1 MKKLILLSLVI
12 TLSPIFLFAHGDK
25 KHHPTKLDTVT
36 VFGNDTI
43 AVNGIPVIDSRLS
56 SDAAEEQKNK
66 NHLEIE
72 EKFKFNISNAL
83 FEHVHNKIIHFPIS
97 LALAAFLFSLF
108 GIRDNRYDK
117 TIKILLLIAGIFGIA
132 AFLTGL
138 NQFAAFEG
146 EPKQWVAETHR
157 LLGIASAVSI
167 WLWYFILFIK
177 PLYKLK
183 WVIIIITVLLITAT
197 GFYGGVLAH

>member
-1 MKKLILLSLVI
+1 MQQKNK
-12 TLSPIFLFAHGDK
+12 
-25 KHHPTKLDTVT
+25 
-36 VFGNDTI
+36 
-43 AVNGIPVIDSRLS
+43 
-56 SDAAEEQKNK
+56 KNK

-146 EPKQWVAETHR
+146 EPKQWVAENSPAAWNCICSFNLALVFYIIYKT
-157 LLGIASAVSI
+157 
-167 WLWYFILFIK
+167 FIQ
-177 PLYKLK
+177 
-183 WVIIIITVLLITAT
+183 T
-197 GFYGGVLAH
+197 